1 MLPWRGFLLR
11 PTAAPKM
18 VRMRRPS
25 ANTENS
31 RRTREKPLVPRAC
44 KCVRGIKNL
53 QQPFERWDM
62 RAPIHYWRALTHDVA
77 FCSQIFDIKG
87 SLLRRERALILMGA
101 YLKLHAYFVS
111 FFQSSPNLTKSLIF
125 HWQCE
130 ATIIVK
136 SVGKATSLST
146 SFLSF
151 SLSWPNVELCAQF
164 FSLLY
169 HKIE

>member
-1 MLPWRGFLLR
+1 
-11 PTAAPKM
+11 
-18 VRMRRPS
+18 
-25 ANTENS
+25 
-31 RRTREKPLVPRAC
+31 
-44 KCVRGIKNL
+44 
-53 QQPFERWDM
+53 
-62 RAPIHYWRALTHDVA
+62 
-77 FCSQIFDIKG
+77 
-87 SLLRRERALILMGA
+87 MGA

-111 FFQSSPNLTKSLIF
+111 FFQSSPNLTKSIIF

-136 SVGKATSLST
+136 SVGKASSLST

-151 SLSWPNVELCAQF
+151 CLSWPNVELCAQF

>member
-18 VRMRRPS
+18 VKMRRPS

-44 KCVRGIKNL
+44 KCIRGIKNL

-77 FCSQIFDIKG
+77 FCSQ
-87 SLLRRERALILMGA
+87 STLLRRERALILMGA
-101 YLKLHAYFVS
+101 YLKLHAYSVS
-111 FFQSSPNLTKSLIF
+111 FFQSSPNLTKSIIF

-130 ATIIVK
+130 DTIIVK

-151 SLSWPNVELCAQF
+151 SLSWPNVELWAQF